1 MRLMRCLSRFSI
13 FLFFVLLLIGC
24 SGPQDQK
31 TSGGE
36 DYKLIAYVAGW
47 GNFDLA
53 RIDHSKLTHINYAF
67 ANIVEG
73 RAVMELAED
82 SANLATLVSFRET
95 NHDLKI
101 LISVGGWVWSN
112 WFSDA
117 ALTASS
123 REIFAQSIVE
133 LIKLHDLD
141 GVDIDWEY
149 PGQRAEDNAYRP
161 VDKDNFTLMLQ
172 AIREKLDQLGAETPN
187 RQYLL
192 TIASGSEQAYFDHTN
207 LGEAQQY
214 LDFIN
219 VMTYD
224 FYNGWMFQ
232 AGHHANL
239 YPSENEKYGGN
250 SAVETIERHLTAGV
264 PREKLILGFPFY
276 GRMWEGV
283 HTAASGLY
291 QSAGTGGMLIPYNK
305 IDGLDAN
312 NWESHWDQSASAPYL
327 WNPDTRVFISYENPK
342 SIGLKVDYIK
352 EQGLSGAMFWEY
364 SNDHEQQLLDEL
376 YDKLNQDK

>member
-13 FLFFVLLLIGC
+13 FLFFMLLLIGC
-24 SGPQDQK
+24 TGPGEKK

-53 RIDHSKLTHINYAF
+53 SIDHSKLTHINYAF

-82 SANLATLVSFRET
+82 SANMATLVSFKET
-95 NHDLKI
+95 SHDLKI
-101 LISVGGWVWSN
+101 LLSVGGWVWSN

-133 LIKLHDLD
+133 LIKRHDLD
-141 GVDIDWEY
+141 GVDLDWEY
-149 PGQRAEDNAYRP
+149 PGQRAEDNAFRP
-161 VDKDNFTLMLQ
+161 IDKDNFTLMLKE
-172 AIREKLDQLGAETPN
+172 IREKLDKLGIETGD
-187 RQYLL
+187 RHYLL
-192 TIASGSEQAYFDHTN
+192 TIASGSDQAYFDHTN
-207 LGEAQQY
+207 LGKAQRY

-232 AGHHANL
+232 TGHHANL
-239 YPSENEKYGGN
+239 YPSKKEKFRGN
-250 SAVETIERHLTAGV
+250 SAVETIERHLAAGV
-264 PREKLILGFPFY
+264 PVEKLVLGFPFY

-283 HTAASGLY
+283 HTSATGLY
-291 QSAGTGGMLIPYNK
+291 QSAATGGIIISYDK
-305 IDGLDAN
+305 IVGLDAN
-312 NWESHWDQSASAPYL
+312 SWESHWDQSASAPYL
-327 WNPDTRVFISYENPK
+327 WNPDSQVFISYENPK

-352 EQGLSGAMFWEY
+352 EHSLSGAMFWEY
-364 SNDHEQQLLDEL
+364 SNDHKQQLLDEL
-376 YDKLNQDK
+376 YHQLNADK